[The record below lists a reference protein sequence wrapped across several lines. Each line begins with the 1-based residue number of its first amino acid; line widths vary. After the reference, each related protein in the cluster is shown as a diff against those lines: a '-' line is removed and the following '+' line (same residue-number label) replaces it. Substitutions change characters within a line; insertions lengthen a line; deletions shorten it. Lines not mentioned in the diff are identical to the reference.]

1 VRSEFAP
8 ESPVHV
14 IKLENVRYGVPSCME
29 KNNDIRRY
37 TPMEARNRDLMYS
50 APMFVDVHYTHN
62 NGTAF
67 SHKARTSVHVM
78 YG

>member
-1 VRSEFAP
+1 
-8 ESPVHV
+8 
-14 IKLENVRYGVPSCME
+14 ME